1 MRDILT
7 LHNILL
13 ATRLSGFKS
22 CKYSYI
28 NKKIRVFKMLY
39 FIFKRYTWILYIIYD
54 L

>member
-22 CKYSYI
+22 YKYSYI
-28 NKKIRVFKMLY
+28 NKKNSRFQNAIFY
-39 FIFKRYTWILYIIYD
+39 FQTVYVDIVHYL
-54 L
+54 